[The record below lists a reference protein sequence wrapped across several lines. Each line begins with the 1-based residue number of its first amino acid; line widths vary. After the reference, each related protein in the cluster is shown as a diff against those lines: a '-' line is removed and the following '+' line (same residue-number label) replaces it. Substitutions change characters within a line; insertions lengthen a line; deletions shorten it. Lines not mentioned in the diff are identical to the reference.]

1 MALKT
6 SSDTAHWSEVAWMFS
21 FFAKFFFSTMDFYG
35 ALSPGVIY
43 IGHKLIRIIP
53 ISLISKYYY
62 IKIMVISFRMLYHYT
77 WNSKTNLNIVSSLDL
92 NIISNKNDN
101 HKHKHAHDT
110 PPAIRAGGVLSSR
123 FGWSGGQAGGC
134 QICGTHISVT
144 TWWIFSI
151 RTSVKLSRPVVV
163 HCRGHLPICPIWA
176 CPWAKNLS
184 NQAALGPDFAERIS
198 LKPLDGFIP
207 FEVLWNF

>member
-43 IGHKLIRIIP
+43 IGYKLIRIIP
-53 ISLISKYYY
+53 ISLTSKYYY
-62 IKIMVISFRMLYHYT
+62 VKIMVISFRMMYHYT

-101 HKHKHAHDT
+101 HKHKHSHDMIICIWIWFT
-110 PPAIRAGGVLSSR
+110 MYGSSILFLSGVWWVYQKFHFLPLSHP
-123 FGWSGGQAGGC
+123 GWRGIVVMVRVVRRSGGRLPNLRNPYLC
-134 QICGTHISVT
+134 NHLRDFLHSNFCGIV
-144 TWWIFSI
+144 
-151 RTSVKLSRPVVV
+151 
-163 HCRGHLPICPIWA
+163 
-176 CPWAKNLS
+176 
-184 NQAALGPDFAERIS
+184 
-198 LKPLDGFIP
+198 
-207 FEVLWNF
+207 

>member
-43 IGHKLIRIIP
+43 IGHKSIRIIP

-62 IKIMVISFRMLYHYT
+62 VKIMVISFRMLYHYI

-101 HKHKHAHDT
+101 HKHKHAHDLIICIWIWFT
-110 PPAIRAGGVLSSR
+110 MYGSSISFLSGVWWVYQKFHFYPSAIRAGGVLSSR
-123 FGWSGGQAGGC
+123 FGWSGGRLPNLRNLYLC
-134 QICGTHISVT
+134 NHLMDFLHSNFCGIV
-144 TWWIFSI
+144 
-151 RTSVKLSRPVVV
+151 
-163 HCRGHLPICPIWA
+163 
-176 CPWAKNLS
+176 
-184 NQAALGPDFAERIS
+184 
-198 LKPLDGFIP
+198 
-207 FEVLWNF
+207 